1 MVVDLVVA
9 PWRIDFK
16 ICNIAPLSKLPSL
29 GIPFLGILI
38 PKPGSLLLIAALVAC
53 SGLTS
58 GRFSTS
64 NWPNFIA
71 NVRDTLPVVS
81 PVGKVYFLSIF
92 FSVFIVFLGH
102 DVDIRIDLIRS
113 CY

>member
-1 MVVDLVVA
+1 MVDLVVA
-9 PWRIDFK
+9 PRRIDFE

-29 GIPFLGILI
+29 GILFLGILI

-64 NWPNFIA
+64 DWPNFLA
-71 NVRDTLPVVS
+71 SVRDTLPVVS

-102 DVDIRIDLIRS
+102 DGDIRIGLS
-113 CY
+113 WSFY